1 MGYPYEPDE
10 HESDEPTP
18 SSMSVS
24 VQVPTVSADQIAYA
38 AALQILEPHGRR
50 GEIADKLHDKIDEAI
65 GEAIDKRLGSA
76 FADLAKQ
83 EIDRVVAGGWKV
95 MNEYGRE
102 VGTETLR
109 EHMLKHLKATA
120 GYSGQSNL
128 TTWVKEAIER
138 QVKVALGE
146 EAKRA
151 REAMRQEV
159 DELIRAKLA
168 ETLRKALGLA

>member
-1 MGYPYEPDE
+1 MGYPYQPDE

-50 GEIADKLHDKIDEAI
+50 DEIADKLRDKIDADI
-65 GEAIDKRLGSA
+65 AKAIDAKLGGA

-109 EHMLKHLKATA
+109 EHMLKKLNARD
-120 GYSGQSNL
+120 GYSVESNL
-128 TTWVKEAIER
+128 TKWVKEAIER
-138 QVKVALGE
+138 QVKVALEE

-151 REAMRQEV
+151 REEMRAQV
-159 DELIRAKLA
+159 DEVIKAKLA